1 MLRNSQYLEGCVIG
15 AIDGP
20 IGKVK
25 GSVLRWR
32 GVGHPP
38 SRGIHGRLAFESKGF
53 DLPVRDQPAA
63 IGSRAIVRQITKA
76 QVKNSPDIDK
86 PISRQYE
93 MQYLKYYRYPSYRGS
108 TGLWGVTERYRQ
120 KTGRR
125 QHDNPHLRSCNAVM
139 KYHIRATDGDIG
151 HVHALLVDDETWAI
165 RYLIVETS
173 NRWLGHQAPQWIDDV
188 SWFDRKVSV
197 DLTRQAVKDAP
208 PYDAE
213 VSLDREQEMGIHEHY
228 GRPGYIG
235 RAR

>member
-1 MLRNSQYLEGCVIG
+1 MLRNWQYLEGCVIG

-25 GSVLRWR
+25 ALY
-32 GVGHPP
+32 
-38 SRGIHGRLAFESKGF
+38 F
-53 DLPVRDQPAA
+53 DGEAWVIRHLE
-63 IGSRAIVRQITKA
+63 
-76 QVKNSPDIDK
+76 
-86 PISRQYE
+86 YE
-93 MQYLKYYRYPSYRGS
+93 MQYLKYYRYPSYRGR
-108 TGLWGVTERYRQ
+108 TGLWGVTERDRQ

-139 KYHIRATDGDIG
+139 KYHTRATDGDIG

-173 NRWLGHQAPQWIDDV
+173 NWWLGHQAPQWIDDV

-197 DLTRQAVKDAP
+197 DLTPQAVKDAP

-228 GRPGYIG
+228 GRPGYWTG
-235 RAR
+235 EVKSGAAG